1 MACDRLSAARSG
13 QSVTII
19 VTRRP
24 RGSGGPGGSAIVTSA
39 RRSSPGRRQPGE
51 ESVVTVAAHL
61 ALSGYT
67 TLGLGGPA
75 GRLIEAADEASL
87 VSAVLDADRAGEPV
101 LVLGGGS
108 NLVVAD
114 EGFGGTVVRV
124 ATRGVTMTAG
134 PPDAGGPASG
144 EAVTV
149 TAAAGEPWDEL
160 VAWSVTEGLS
170 GLECLSGI
178 PGLAGATPVQNV
190 GAYGQEV
197 AQTITEVRVLDR
209 ERAVTVTLTG
219 AQCEFGYRTS
229 LFKRAAAGR
238 ATGRFVVLEVS
249 FALRRQPRS
258 APVRYGE
265 LATRLGVRP
274 GGAVPLAEARA
285 AVLELR
291 RGKGM
296 VLDPADPDT
305 RSAGS
310 FFTNPLLTAA
320 QLAGL
325 QQRAAAACGP
335 GTTVPHYPADDPAAG
350 PGAVKVPAAWLIE
363 RAGFG
368 KGYPGDGRRPRI
380 STKHT
385 LALTNPGP
393 GTTAAL
399 MALAAEITAGVAAT
413 FGIELACEPVLVG
426 VALS

>member
-1 MACDRLSAARSG
+1 L
-13 QSVTII
+13 
-19 VTRRP
+19 
-24 RGSGGPGGSAIVTSA
+24 
-39 RRSSPGRRQPGE
+39 
-51 ESVVTVAAHL
+51 TVAAHL
-61 ALSGYT
+61 ALSAYT

-75 GRLIEAADEASL
+75 GRLIAADDEASL
-87 VSAVLDADRAGEPV
+87 AGAVLDADRAGDPV

-114 EGFGGTVVRV
+114 AGFAGTVVKV
-124 ATRGVTMTAG
+124 ASRGVTVT
-134 PPDAGGPASG
+134 PAGGADEG
-144 EAVTV
+144 GADEGGAGGDGTVTV

-160 VAWSVTEGLS
+160 VGRTVAEGLS

-178 PGLAGATPVQNV
+178 PGLAGATPIQNV

-197 AQTITEVRVLDR
+197 AQTITAVRVLDR
-209 ERAVTVTLTG
+209 QRAATVTLTA

-229 LFKRAAAGR
+229 MLKRAAAGS
-238 ATGRFVVLEVS
+238 ATGRFVVLAVS
-249 FALRRQPRS
+249 FRLRRQRLS

-265 LATRLGVRP
+265 LAARLGVEP
-274 GGAVPLAEARA
+274 GAGVPLAEARA
-285 AVLELR
+285 TVLELR

-320 QLAGL
+320 QFARL
-325 QQRAAAACGP
+325 QERAAAACGP
-335 GTTVPHYPADDPAAG
+335 GTTVPHFPADVPPGDPAG
-350 PGAVKVPAAWLIE
+350 TGAVKVPAAWLIE

-368 KGYPGDGRRPRI
+368 KGYPGDGPGPRI

-399 MALAAEITAGVAAT
+399 MTLAAEITAGVAAT
-413 FGIELACEPVLVG
+413 FGIELTNEPVLVG

>member
-1 MACDRLSAARSG
+1 M
-13 QSVTII
+13 
-19 VTRRP
+19 
-24 RGSGGPGGSAIVTSA
+24 
-39 RRSSPGRRQPGE
+39 
-51 ESVVTVAAHL
+51 TVAAQL
-61 ALSGYT
+61 ALSAYT

-75 GRLIEAADEASL
+75 AALVEAADEASL
-87 VSAVLDADRAGEPV
+87 VSAVLDADRAGQPV

-114 EGFGGTVVRV
+114 EGFAGTVVRV
-124 ATRGVTMTAG
+124 ATRGVTVTAG
-134 PPDAGGPASG
+134 PPELGALAAGALAAGG
-144 EAVTV
+144 ELVTV

-160 VAWSVTEGLS
+160 VAWSIAEGLS

-209 ERAVTVTLTG
+209 ERAATETLTG

-229 LFKRAAAGR
+229 RFKRAAAGR

-249 FALRRQPRS
+249 FALRRQPQS

-265 LATRLGVRP
+265 LATRLGVGP

-310 FFTNPLLTAA
+310 FFTNPLLTDA
-320 QLAGL
+320 QFAGL
-325 QQRAAAACGP
+325 QQRAAAVCGP

-368 KGYPGDGRRPRI
+368 KGYPGDGRAPRI

-426 VALS
+426 VALR

>member
-1 MACDRLSAARSG
+1 VTVTPGPPGAAA
-13 QSVTII
+13 
-19 VTRRP
+19 P
-24 RGSGGPGGSAIVTSA
+24 DGGDPPGAAAPGG
-39 RRSSPGRRQPGE
+39 GE
-51 ESVVTVAAHL
+51 
-61 ALSGYT
+61 
-67 TLGLGGPA
+67 
-75 GRLIEAADEASL
+75 AD
-87 VSAVLDADRAGEPV
+87 G
-101 LVLGGGS
+101 
-108 NLVVAD
+108 
-114 EGFGGTVVRV
+114 
-124 ATRGVTMTAG
+124 
-134 PPDAGGPASG
+134 G

-149 TAAAGEPWDEL
+149 TVAAGEPWDEL
-160 VAWSVTEGLS
+160 VAWSVAQGLS

-197 AQTITEVRVLDR
+197 AQTITAVRVLDR
-209 ERAVTVTLTG
+209 ERAATVTLTG

-229 LFKRAAAGR
+229 RLKRAAAGQ

-249 FALRRQPRS
+249 FALRRQPLS

-265 LATRLGVRP
+265 LATRLGVGP
-274 GGAVPLAEARA
+274 GEAVPLARARA

-291 RGKGM
+291 RAKGM

-320 QLAGL
+320 QFARL
-325 QQRAAAACGP
+325 QERAAAARGP

-368 KGYPGDGRRPRI
+368 KGYPGDGPGPRI

-385 LALTNPGP
+385 LALTSPGP

-413 FGIELACEPVLVG
+413 FGIELANEPVLVG

>member
-1 MACDRLSAARSG
+1 LSVVGTQPALSA
-13 QSVTII
+13 
-19 VTRRP
+19 
-24 RGSGGPGGSAIVTSA
+24 
-39 RRSSPGRRQPGE
+39 
-51 ESVVTVAAHL
+51 
-61 ALSGYT
+61 YT

-75 GRLIEAADEASL
+75 GRLIDAADEASL
-87 VSAVLDADRAGEPV
+87 VSAVLQADRAGEPV

-114 EGFGGTVVRV
+114 AGFPGTVVRV
-124 ATRGVTMTAG
+124 ATRGVTVTDGGAG
-134 PPDAGGPASG
+134 HGGAGHGGAG
-144 EAVTV
+144 DGGTVTV
-149 TAAAGEPWDEL
+149 TVAAGEPWDEL
-160 VAWSVTEGLS
+160 VGWSVAAGLS

-178 PGLAGATPVQNV
+178 PGLAGATPIQNV

-197 AQTITEVRVLDR
+197 AQTVTSVRVLDR
-209 ERAVTVTLTG
+209 QRAQTVTLTG

-229 LFKRAAAGR
+229 ALKRAAAGL
-238 ATGRFVVLEVS
+238 ATGRFVVLDVS
-249 FALRRQPRS
+249 FRLRRQPLS

-265 LATRLGVRP
+265 LAARLGVGP
-274 GGAVPLAEARA
+274 GGCVPLEAARA

-310 FFTNPLLTAA
+310 FFTNPLVTAA

-325 QQRAAAACGP
+325 QERAVAACGP
-335 GTTVPHYPADDPAAG
+335 AAVVPHYAADDPAAG

-368 KGYPGDGRRPRI
+368 KGYPGDGPGPRI

-385 LALTNPGP
+385 LALTNPGE
-393 GTTAAL
+393 GTTAGL
-399 MALAAEITAGVAAT
+399 LALAAEITAGVKAT
-413 FGIELACEPVLVG
+413 FGIELANEPVLVG
-426 VALS
+426 VTLS

>member
-1 MACDRLSAARSG
+1 M
-13 QSVTII
+13 
-19 VTRRP
+19 
-24 RGSGGPGGSAIVTSA
+24 
-39 RRSSPGRRQPGE
+39 
-51 ESVVTVAAHL
+51 TVAAHV
-61 ALSGYT
+61 ALSAYT

-75 GRLIEAADEASL
+75 GRLIDAGDEDSL
-87 VSAVLDADRAGEPV
+87 VSAVLDADRAGDPV

-114 EGFGGTVVRV
+114 AGFAGTVVRV
-124 ATRGVTMTAG
+124 ASRGVTVTGQEGDTAL
-134 PPDAGGPASG
+134 
-144 EAVTV
+144 V

-160 VAWSVTEGLS
+160 VAWSIAAGLS

-178 PGLAGATPVQNV
+178 PGLAGATPIQNV

-197 AQTITEVRVLDR
+197 AQTITSVRVLDR
-209 ERAVTVTLTG
+209 QRAATVTLTS

-229 LFKRAAAGR
+229 ALKRAAAGL
-238 ATGRFVVLEVS
+238 ATGRFVVLGVS
-249 FALRRQPRS
+249 FALRRQPLS

-265 LATRLGVRP
+265 LAARLGVGP
-274 GGAVPLAEARA
+274 GGCVPLDAARA

-310 FFTNPLLTAA
+310 FFTNPLMTAA
-320 QLAGL
+320 QFAGL
-325 QQRAAAACGP
+325 QERAAAACGP
-335 GTTVPHYPADDPAAG
+335 ATVVPHYAADDPAAG

-368 KGYPGDGRRPRI
+368 KGYPGDGPGPRI

-385 LALTNPGP
+385 LALTNPGA
-393 GTTAAL
+393 GTTAGL
-399 MALAAEITAGVAAT
+399 LALAAEITAGVKAT
-413 FGIELACEPVLVG
+413 FGIELANEPVLVG
-426 VALS
+426 VTLP

>member
-1 MACDRLSAARSG
+1 
-13 QSVTII
+13 
-19 VTRRP
+19 
-24 RGSGGPGGSAIVTSA
+24 
-39 RRSSPGRRQPGE
+39 
-51 ESVVTVAAHL
+51 VTVAAQL
-61 ALSGYT
+61 ALSAYT

-75 GRLIEAADEASL
+75 GRLIEASDEASL
-87 VSAVLDADRAGEPV
+87 VRAVLEADEAGQPV

-114 EGFGGTVVRV
+114 EGFPGTVVRV
-124 ATRGVTMTAG
+124 ASRGVSVTAG
-134 PPDAGGPASG
+134 APGASAPGAGAPGAGAPGAGAPGASAPGAG

-149 TAAAGEPWDEL
+149 TVAAGEPWDEL
-160 VAWSVTEGLS
+160 VAWSVAQGLS

-178 PGLAGATPVQNV
+178 PGLTGAAPVQNV

-197 AQTITEVRVLDR
+197 AQTITAVKVLDR
-209 ERAVTVTLTG
+209 QRAATVTLTG

-229 LFKRAAAGR
+229 ALKRAAAGLP
-238 ATGRFVVLEVS
+238 TGRFVVLEVG
-249 FALRRQPRS
+249 FALRRQPLS

-265 LATRLGVRP
+265 LAARLGVEP
-274 GGAVPLAEARA
+274 GAGVPLARARA

-296 VLDPADPDT
+296 VLDRADPDT

-320 QLAGL
+320 QFAAL
-325 QQRAAAACGP
+325 QERAAVACGP
-335 GTTVPHYPADDPAAG
+335 GTTVPHYAAGDPAAG

-363 RAGFG
+363 RAGFA
-368 KGYPGDGRRPRI
+368 KGYPGDGPGPRI

-385 LALTNPGP
+385 LALTNPGA

-399 MALAAEITAGVAAT
+399 MALATEITAGVAAT
-413 FGIELACEPVLVG
+413 FGIELANEPVLVG

>member
-1 MACDRLSAARSG
+1 LSVVGTHPALSA
-13 QSVTII
+13 
-19 VTRRP
+19 
-24 RGSGGPGGSAIVTSA
+24 
-39 RRSSPGRRQPGE
+39 
-51 ESVVTVAAHL
+51 
-61 ALSGYT
+61 YT

-75 GRLIEAADEASL
+75 RRLIDAADEARL
-87 VSAVLDADRAGEPV
+87 VSAVLEADRAGEPV

-114 EGFGGTVVRV
+114 EGFPGTVVRV
-124 ATRGVTMTAG
+124 ATRGVTVT
-134 PPDAGGPASG
+134 DSDDG
-144 EAVTV
+144 EPAVTV

-160 VAWSVTEGLS
+160 VAWSLAAGLS

-178 PGLAGATPVQNV
+178 PGLTGATPIQNV

-197 AQTITEVRVLDR
+197 AQTITAVRVLDR
-209 ERAVTVTLTG
+209 RQGATVTLTG

-229 LFKRAAAGR
+229 MLKRAAAGA

-249 FALRRQPRS
+249 FRLRRDPLS

-265 LATRLGVRP
+265 LAQRLGVP
-274 GGAVPLAEARA
+274 AGGRVPLDQARA
-285 AVLELR
+285 TVLELR

-320 QLAGL
+320 QFAGL
-325 QQRAAAACGP
+325 QQRAEAAVGP
-335 GTTVPHYPADDPAAG
+335 ATAVPHYPADDPAAG

-368 KGYPGDGRRPRI
+368 KGFPGDGPGPRI

-385 LALTNPGP
+385 LALTSPAAGSS
-393 GTTAAL
+393 TAAL

-413 FGIELACEPVLVG
+413 FGIKLANEPVLVG
-426 VALS
+426 VTLA

>member
-1 MACDRLSAARSG
+1 
-13 QSVTII
+13 
-19 VTRRP
+19 
-24 RGSGGPGGSAIVTSA
+24 
-39 RRSSPGRRQPGE
+39 
-51 ESVVTVAAHL
+51 VTVTAQL
-61 ALSGYT
+61 ALSAYT

-75 GRLIEAADEASL
+75 GALIEAADEASL
-87 VSAVLDADRAGEPV
+87 VSAVLEADRAGEPV

-114 EGFGGTVVRV
+114 EGFAGTVVRV
-124 ATRGVTMTAG
+124 ATRGVTVTPG
-134 PPDAGGPASG
+134 PPGAAAPDGGDPPGAAAPGGGEADGG

-149 TAAAGEPWDEL
+149 TVAAGEPWDEL
-160 VAWSVTEGLS
+160 VAWSVAQGLS

-197 AQTITEVRVLDR
+197 AQTITAVRVLDR
-209 ERAVTVTLTG
+209 ERAATVTLTG

-229 LFKRAAAGR
+229 RLKRAAAGQ

-249 FALRRQPRS
+249 FALRRQPLS

-265 LATRLGVRP
+265 LATRLGVGP
-274 GGAVPLAEARA
+274 GEAVPLARARA

-291 RGKGM
+291 RAKGM

-320 QLAGL
+320 QFARL
-325 QQRAAAACGP
+325 QERAAAARGP

-368 KGYPGDGRRPRI
+368 KGYPGDGPGPRI

-385 LALTNPGP
+385 LALTSPGP

-413 FGIELACEPVLVG
+413 FGIELANEPVLVG

>member
-1 MACDRLSAARSG
+1 M
-13 QSVTII
+13 
-19 VTRRP
+19 
-24 RGSGGPGGSAIVTSA
+24 
-39 RRSSPGRRQPGE
+39 
-51 ESVVTVAAHL
+51 TVAAQL
-61 ALSGYT
+61 ALSAYT

-75 GRLIEAADEASL
+75 AALVEAADEASL
-87 VSAVLDADRAGEPV
+87 VSAVLDADRAGQPV

-114 EGFGGTVVRV
+114 EGFAGTVVRV
-124 ATRGVTMTAG
+124 ATRGVTVTAG
-134 PPDAGGPASG
+134 GDPDV
-144 EAVTV
+144 VTV
-149 TAAAGEPWDEL
+149 TVAAGEPWDEL
-160 VAWSVTEGLS
+160 VAWSIAEGLS

-209 ERAVTVTLTG
+209 ERAATETLTG

-229 LFKRAAAGR
+229 RFKRAAAGR

-249 FALRRQPRS
+249 FALRRQPQS

-265 LATRLGVRP
+265 LATRLGVGP

-310 FFTNPLLTAA
+310 FFTNPLLTDA
-320 QLAGL
+320 QFAGL
-325 QQRAAAACGP
+325 QQRAAAVCGP

-368 KGYPGDGRRPRI
+368 KGYPGDGRAPRI

-426 VALS
+426 VALR